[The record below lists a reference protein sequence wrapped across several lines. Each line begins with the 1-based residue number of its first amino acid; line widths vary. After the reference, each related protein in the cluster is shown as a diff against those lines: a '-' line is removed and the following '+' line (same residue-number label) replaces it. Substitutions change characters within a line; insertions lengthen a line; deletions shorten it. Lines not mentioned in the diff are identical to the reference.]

1 MKISISYTND
11 KPMYEQIKDNIRQSI
26 VNGELK
32 NNDLL
37 PSVRQLAKDLNVSMI
52 TTKRAY
58 SDLEAE
64 GFIYT
69 VSGRGTFVRPD
80 IRSDAQ
86 SAHTKKL
93 LQEFSEKTRELRK
106 FSIKKETAIK
116 AVEIVYAEDI
126 GNE

>member
-86 SAHTKKL
+86 SAHAKKL